1 MTLPKPPYPWD
12 LSLEEELR
20 QFEILKPRL
29 QSVWDSMTNKDDEPT
44 TSVIVPSLSLDQ
56 AELKRL
62 AGSSFYEERLLFLLI
77 RLRNPR
83 ARVVYVT
90 SQPVHPMILEYYF
103 QFLAGIPA
111 SHASSRLT
119 LLCAHDESPRS
130 LTEKI
135 LERPRLIERIRQG
148 ILDKNRSYL
157 TVFNSTPLERKLAV
171 LLDIPL
177 NGVDPALNHLG
188 TKSGSRKA
196 FKEAGVAL
204 PFGFEDLRT
213 ESDVADSLYEMKKR
227 DPNLRRAVVKLNES
241 FSGEGNALYRYPNEF
256 SRAAIKDE
264 IKELQFSI
272 PKETPEVY
280 LDKFTRMGGIVEEF
294 MDAAE
299 KESPSAQLRISPDRK
314 VTLLSTHDQLLGG
327 ATGQIFLGCAFP
339 ADDNYR
345 VEIQESARA
354 VGEVLAKKGV
364 VSRFAIDFLACRGG
378 SQAPWSISALEINL
392 RMGGTTHPFLALQFL
407 TGGSLDEST
416 GLFRSPS
423 GHVKYYR
430 ATDNL
435 RSDTYRG
442 LLPEDLIEILTI
454 NRLHYSHATESGV
467 LFHLIGA
474 LSQYGKLGMTAIAN
488 SRHEVDNIYN
498 HTLAV
503 LDREATIGRPT
514 GETQRP

>member
-12 LSLEEELR
+12 IGIDEELR
-20 QFEILKPRL
+20 QFELLKPRL
-29 QSVWDSMTNKDDEPT
+29 DSVWNSMIYKDDEPA
-44 TSVIVPSLSLDQ
+44 TSVVVPSLSLDH

-62 AGSSFYEERLLFLLI
+62 SGWSFYEERLLFLLI

-83 ARVVYVT
+83 ARMVYVT

-111 SHASSRLT
+111 SHAFSRLT
-119 LLCAHDESPRS
+119 LLCAFDDSPRP
-130 LTEKI
+130 LTEKV

-148 ILDKNRSYL
+148 IHDKDRAYL

-171 LLDIPL
+171 LLGIPL
-177 NGVDPALNHLG
+177 NGVDPSLNHLG

-196 FKEAGVAL
+196 FKEAGVDL

-213 ESDVADSLYEMKKR
+213 EGEVSDCLYEMKKR
-227 DPNLRRAVVKLNES
+227 DPKLRRAVVKLNES
-241 FSGEGNALYRYPNEF
+241 FSGEGNAVYRYPEEF
-256 SRAAIKDE
+256 SRAAIKE
-264 IKELQFSI
+264 ETRHLQFSV

-280 LDKFTRMGGIVEEF
+280 FDKFTRMGGIVEEF
-294 MDAAE
+294 MDANE
-299 KESPSAQLRISPDRK
+299 KLSPSAQLRISPAGK
-314 VTLLSTHDQLLGG
+314 VMLISTHDQLLGG
-327 ATGQIFLGCAFP
+327 ITGQIFLGCAFP
-339 ADDNYR
+339 ADDQYR
-345 VEIQESARA
+345 MSIQESARRI
-354 VGEVLAKKGV
+354 GEVLARKGV
-364 VSRFAIDFLACRGG
+364 VSRFAIDFLAFRDN
-378 SQAPWSISALEINL
+378 AKDEWKVSALEINL

-407 TGGSLDEST
+407 TGGALDEAT

-435 RSDTYRG
+435 RSENYRG

-454 NRLHYSHATESGV
+454 NRLHYSHSTESGV

-474 LSQYGKLGMTAIAN
+474 LSQYGKLGVTAIAN
-488 SRHEVDNIYN
+488 SRAEVENIYK

-503 LDREATIGRPT
+503 LDRETTLGQTT
-514 GETQRP
+514 GDQSTQ